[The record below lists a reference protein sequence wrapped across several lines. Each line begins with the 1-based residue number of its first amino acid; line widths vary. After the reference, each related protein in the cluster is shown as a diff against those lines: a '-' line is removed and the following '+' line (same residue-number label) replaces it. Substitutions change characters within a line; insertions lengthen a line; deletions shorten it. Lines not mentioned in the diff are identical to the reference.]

1 MSLEQEVKEV
11 IAEHLGL
18 AVDQIDTH
26 HSLSGDLGA
35 DSMDAVDLLLGLN
48 EAFKLNMVFRE
59 LDHIETVAQLVD
71 LVKSHLAAE

>member
-1 MSLEQEVKEV
+1 MSIEQEVKEL

-18 AVDQIDTH
+18 ALDQVQLQ
-26 HSLSGDLGA
+26 HSLSNDLGA

-59 LDHIETVAQLVD
+59 LDQIETVAQLVD
-71 LVKSHLAAE
+71 LVKSHLAAK